1 MLAQWTMCSVFTDLA
16 SDRCDSL
23 RRAFLVFYQR
33 NVFQKLSPGE
43 TIEEINLKA
52 VVERARQCRPR
63 RLRQGVRTRQAVVPA
78 RTSNAAWG
86 GESGAGECVAHLPNR

>member
-1 MLAQWTMCSVFTDLA
+1 MLARWTTCSVFTDLA

-23 RRAFLVFYQR
+23 RRAFLVFCQR
-33 NVFQKLSPGE
+33 NVFSKLSPGE

-52 VVERARQCRPR
+52 VVERARQCGLW
-63 RLRQGVRTRQAVVPA
+63 RLRQGERTRQAVVPA

-86 GESGAGECVAHLPNR
+86 GEGGAGECVALLLER